1 MKRKSGNIEDIKFDY
16 KTQHGQAAIGNPI
29 PLRRSNQTSS
39 FWVDRNLQKEAAI
52 QHTKD
57 MEEQFRDRIV
67 YSRENTKLYDVDWKC
82 LPTAKGQHI
91 PSLDVVNID
100 SVSAIFRY
108 AEAGKKTVV
117 LNLANYKKAGG
128 MFIQGS
134 RSKEEEYLC
143 HDSYLYNVLT
153 AFPEYYDWNRQHTN
167 RSLYLNRALYSP
179 DIYFFQDGHKVLC
192 DVITCA
198 APNRAAALKYHG
210 VSNEENLDAVTS
222 RIRFIL
228 EIAETQKVDTLILG
242 AFGADVLGQKGMEV
256 VKIFRDILRKNG
268 WSFQK
273 VIFAIPDYRRY
284 GNYNKFRKVIKEK

>member
-1 MKRKSGNIEDIKFDY
+1 MNRKSGNIEDIKFDPKKQY
-16 KTQHGQAAIGNPI
+16 GQVDIGNPT
-29 PLRRSNQTSS
+29 PLKCRNRASS
-39 FWVDRNLQKEAAI
+39 YWVDRNLQKEAAI
-52 QHTKD
+52 KHTKD
-57 MEEQFRDRIV
+57 MEEQFHDRIA
-67 YSRENTKLYDVDWKC
+67 YSRENTKLYHVDWKY
-82 LPTAKGQHI
+82 LPTTRSQHI
-91 PSLDVVNID
+91 PSLEVVNTD

-108 AEAGKKTVV
+108 AESGKKTAV

-134 RSKEEEYLC
+134 RSKEEECLC

-153 AFPEYYDWNRQHTN
+153 VFPEYYEWNRQHTN

-179 DIYFFQDGHKVLC
+179 DVYFFQDGNKVLC

-198 APNRAAALKYHG
+198 APNRETALKYHR

-222 RIRFIL
+222 RIHFIL

-256 VKIFRDILRKNG
+256 AKIFRDILRKNG

-284 GNYNKFRKVIKEK
+284 GNYTKFRKVIKES

>member
-108 AEAGKKTVV
+108 TEAGKKTVV

-167 RSLYLNRALYSP
+167 RSN
-179 DIYFFQDGHKVLC
+179 I
-192 DVITCA
+192 
-198 APNRAAALKYHG
+198 
-210 VSNEENLDAVTS
+210 
-222 RIRFIL
+222 
-228 EIAETQKVDTLILG
+228 
-242 AFGADVLGQKGMEV
+242 
-256 VKIFRDILRKNG
+256 
-268 WSFQK
+268 
-273 VIFAIPDYRRY
+273 
-284 GNYNKFRKVIKEK
+284 

>member
-143 HDSYLYNVLT
+143 HDSYLYNV
-153 AFPEYYDWNRQHTN
+153 
-167 RSLYLNRALYSP
+167 
-179 DIYFFQDGHKVLC
+179 
-192 DVITCA
+192 ITCA

-256 VKIFRDILRKNG
+256 AKIFRDILRKNG

>member
-1 MKRKSGNIEDIKFDY
+1 MKRNLGNIESTKFDPN
-16 KTQHGQAAIGNPI
+16 TQHGQAAIGNPT

-39 FWVDRNLQKEAAI
+39 FWVDRNLRKEAAI

-82 LPTAKGQHI
+82 LPTARGQHI
-91 PSLDVVNID
+91 PSLNVVNMD

-108 AEAGKKTVV
+108 TEAGKKTAV

-134 RSKEEEYLC
+134 SSQEEECLC
-143 HDSYLYNVLT
+143 HNSYLYNILT
-153 AFPEYYDWNRQHTN
+153 AFPEYYEWNRQHIN
-167 RSLYLNRALYSP
+167 RALYMNRALYSP
-179 DIYFFQDGHKVLC
+179 DIYFFQNGNKVLC

-198 APNRAAALKYHG
+198 VPNRNIALRYNG

-222 RIRFIL
+222 RIHFIL
-228 EIAETQKVDTLILG
+228 EIAEAQKVDTLILG
-242 AFGADVLGQKGMEV
+242 VFGADVFGQKGMEV
-256 VKIFRDILRKNG
+256 AKIFRDILKGNY
-268 WSFQK
+268 WYFQN

-284 GNYNKFRKVIKEK
+284 GNYNKFRKVIKEN

>member
-256 VKIFRDILRKNG
+256 AKIF
-268 WSFQK
+268 
-273 VIFAIPDYRRY
+273 
-284 GNYNKFRKVIKEK
+284 

>member
-1 MKRKSGNIEDIKFDY
+1 MKRISENVEAAKFD
-16 KTQHGQAAIGNPI
+16 QMAQRGQAVIGSPTPI
-29 PLRRSNQTSS
+29 RYSNQTSS
-39 FWVDRNLQKEAAI
+39 FWVDRNLRKEAAI

-67 YSRENTKLYDVDWKC
+67 YSRENTKLYDVDWKY
-82 LPTAKGQHI
+82 LPAARGQHI
-91 PSLDVVNID
+91 PSLEVVNTD

-108 AEAGKKTVV
+108 AEAGKKTAV
-117 LNLANYKKAGG
+117 LNLANYKKVGG

-134 RSKEEEYLC
+134 RSKEEECLC

-153 AFPEYYDWNRQHTN
+153 VFPEYYEWNRQHTN

-179 DIYFFQDGHKVLC
+179 DVYFFQDGNKVLC

-198 APNRAAALKYHG
+198 APNRETALKYHR

-222 RIRFIL
+222 RIHFIL

-256 VKIFRDILRKNG
+256 AKIFRDILRKNG

-284 GNYNKFRKVIKEK
+284 GNYTKFRKVIKES

>member
-1 MKRKSGNIEDIKFDY
+1 MMS
-16 KTQHGQAAIGNPI
+16 IGNAYRPPI
-29 PLRRSNQTSS
+29 
-39 FWVDRNLQKEAAI
+39 
-52 QHTKD
+52 
-57 MEEQFRDRIV
+57 
-67 YSRENTKLYDVDWKC
+67 
-82 LPTAKGQHI
+82 GQHI

-192 DVITCA
+192 DVITWCSSK
-198 APNRAAALKYHG
+198 PG
-210 VSNEENLDAVTS
+210 SC
-222 RIRFIL
+222 F
-228 EIAETQKVDTLILG
+228 EISWG
-242 AFGADVLGQKGMEV
+242 F
-256 VKIFRDILRKNG
+256 
-268 WSFQK
+268 
-273 VIFAIPDYRRY
+273 
-284 GNYNKFRKVIKEK
+284 